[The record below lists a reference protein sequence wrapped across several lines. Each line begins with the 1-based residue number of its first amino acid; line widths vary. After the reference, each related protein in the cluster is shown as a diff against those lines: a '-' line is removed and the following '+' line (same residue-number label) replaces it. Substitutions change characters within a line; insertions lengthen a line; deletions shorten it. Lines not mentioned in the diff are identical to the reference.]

1 MEMLTSIINW
11 MKYVIRQ
18 IISMN
23 GETANIRQK
32 PLQTIKYSVTDKKH
46 FKGITVMTFYFLY
59 FCNVIFSIWN
69 EIRTNLY
76 TLSLN
81 SEETIWFQYDHTK
94 AVDENGK

>member
-32 PLQTIKYSVTDKKH
+32 LLQTIKY
-46 FKGITVMTFYFLY
+46 
-59 FCNVIFSIWN
+59 
-69 EIRTNLY
+69 
-76 TLSLN
+76 
-81 SEETIWFQYDHTK
+81 
-94 AVDENGK
+94 

>member
-1 MEMLTSIINW
+1 
-11 MKYVIRQ
+11 
-18 IISMN
+18 
-23 GETANIRQK
+23 
-32 PLQTIKYSVTDKKH
+32 
-46 FKGITVMTFYFLY
+46 MTFYFLY

-69 EIRTNLY
+69 EIRTNFY